1 MLNAIPLLNESL
13 HASAAASSG
22 AVLERLIVASVLGG
36 LIGLE
41 RERKHRPAGL
51 RTNMF
56 MCFGSAL
63 FTMLSVFLA
72 GPSGQDQSRIAAQI
86 ITGIGFIGAGSILH
100 SRGGVQ
106 GLTTAATIFVVAAI
120 GMCTG
125 AGLMI
130 PAALATA
137 LVIFGLLF
145 LGVMEQHIF
154 ERPYPAIYQ
163 ATAANRDALYALVD
177 HAREVKRG
185 KLLDVKLSS
194 AQQASHVQF
203 TLQAHTATH
212 QELQQKLRAEFDD
225 HRIVS
230 FSSSEQE

>member
-1 MLNAIPLLNESL
+1 MLNATPFLNESL
-13 HASAAASSG
+13 HASAAVTAG
-22 AVLERLIVASVLGG
+22 AVLKRLAVAALLGG
-36 LIGLE
+36 MIGLE

-56 MCFGSAL
+56 MCFGSAM
-63 FTMLSVFLA
+63 FTMLSVLLA

-106 GLTTAATIFVVAAI
+106 GLTTAATIYVVAAI

-125 AGLMI
+125 AGLML
-130 PAALATA
+130 PATLATA

-145 LGVMEQHIF
+145 LGVWERHLF
-154 ERPYPAIYQ
+154 ARPYPAIYQ
-163 ATAANRDALYALVD
+163 ATAADSNALYALVD
-177 HAREVKRG
+177 HARQAKHG
-185 KLLDVKLSS
+185 KLLDVRISS
-194 AQQASHVQF
+194 AQQASQVQF
-203 TLQAHTATH
+203 TLEALEDVH
-212 QELQQKLRAEFDD
+212 QLLQQKLRAEFDN
-225 HRIVS
+225 HKIVS

>member
-1 MLNAIPLLNESL
+1 MLNPTPFLNESL
-13 HASAAASSG
+13 HASAAATSG
-22 AVLERLIVASVLGG
+22 AVLERLIVAALLGG

-41 RERKHRPAGL
+41 REQKHRPAGL

-56 MCFGSAL
+56 MCFGSAM

-72 GPSGQDQSRIAAQI
+72 GPGGQDQSRIAAQI

-106 GLTTAATIFVVAAI
+106 GLTTAATVFVVAAI

-137 LVIFGLLF
+137 LVVFSLLF
-145 LGVMEQHIF
+145 LGVWEQHIF
-154 ERPYPAIYQ
+154 PRPYPAAYQ
-163 ATAANRDALYALVD
+163 ATSANREALYALLD
-177 HAREVKRG
+177 RAREAKHSR
-185 KLLDVKLSS
+185 LLDVKISS
-194 AQQASHVQF
+194 AQQAAHVQF
-203 TLQAHTATH
+203 TLEAHTGTH
-212 QELQQKLRAEFDD
+212 HELQQKLRTEFDN